1 MDLLHVYAELA
12 AADAS
17 AAERYPGIAAHLQAC
32 GPCGEDFDGLLAAM
46 RGATGFF
53 DGADGAG
60 VLSATAKL
68 NHPEKRNAL
77 GWELHQEIIGALEA
91 WAYDDDV
98 AAVLLIGNEDYFCA
112 GWALDVLQD
121 TSGDQRTRFTD
132 LALRLMT
139 SLYDY
144 RKPTIAA
151 VAGVAPGYGMDLANM
166 CDITI
171 ASENAAFGSTQ
182 VKYAMNGFYH
192 GMLRKMNTQR
202 ARRMFFTGDPVD
214 AHEALRAGLVD
225 EVVPVGQLRASA
237 LRLASQIAEHG
248 AELTTVP
255 KEVALRAT
263 DMDHIG
269 ANRVRTAGH
278 PRPRPAGLFTRR
290 VDDGFKRLRAGQSP
304 ATERLGKR
312 S

>member
-1 MDLLHVYAELA
+1 MTYLITSTEDGV
-12 AADAS
+12 
-17 AAERYPGIAAHLQAC
+17 GILQ
-32 GPCGEDFDGLLAAM
+32 
-46 RGATGFF
+46 
-53 DGADGAG
+53 
-60 VLSATAKL
+60 L

-77 GWELHQEIIGALEA
+77 GWELHTEIIAALEA

-121 TSGDQRTRFTD
+121 TSGDARTRFTD

-192 GMLRKMNTQR
+192 GLLRKAGAQR
-202 ARRMFFTGDPVD
+202 ARRMFFTGDPVS
-214 AHEALRAGLVD
+214 AAEAWRTGLVD
-225 EVVPVGQLRASA
+225 EVVPVGELRASA
-237 LRLASQIAEHG
+237 LRLARQIAEHG
-248 AELTTVP
+248 AELTTVL

-269 ANRVRTAGH
+269 ATAYELRVTHDLLQR
-278 PRPRPAGLFTRR
+278 GLFTERL
-290 VDDGFKRLRAGQSP
+290 GEGLTRLRAGQSR
-304 ATERLGKR
+304 ATERLEQR
-312 S
+312 P